1 MYKVNYYITEKKDII
16 FYKWFKT
23 LREATDFTSALKMPE
38 LLIDIKYYD
47 PNDPN
52 SEKPNTME
60 N

>member
-1 MYKVNYYITEKKDII
+1 MYKVNYYISEKKDII

-23 LREATDFTSALKMPE
+23 FREASDFAAALKSPD

-52 SEKPNTME
+52 QPKPSTMT

>member
-1 MYKVNYYITEKKDII
+1 MYKVNYYISEKKDII

-23 LREATDFTSALKMPE
+23 LREATDFTNALKMPE

-52 SEKPNTME
+52 QPKPNTMQS
-60 N
+60 